1 MTQVPRPNSQ
11 APSPNDPLVCR
22 FGTWHLGF
30 FLCLMA
36 GCGQGPA
43 PEKKEEPI
51 APVKVAPIKDETLAE
66 RTELLGTTQPLPNR
80 IARVSS
86 PLGGQ
91 VLKVLVG
98 PGSDVAEGDWVKAG
112 QPLVQLDDRVAKAN
126 RDKAASALTDLGE
139 QEKQAEYAV
148 ELAAIEVKRL
158 EDLAKEPAGG
168 GVPLVSK
175 VDLDKARVARKDAQS
190 KLEAVAARQTSA
202 RAELRALNAQL
213 DYYTLKAPIDG
224 RLGLIQAEAGQTLA
238 TGSTVGEVIN
248 LDEIDVLC
256 HVPPGAARLLE
267 PKQEARI
274 AGTKKPVGQVVYVAE
289 QAQAETGNFEVKVR
303 FPNKEAKLRANAV
316 ARVEVLTRRK
326 EKCLA
331 LDEKALMEDQDPPG
345 VVVVLKSDLKT
356 EKKGEEEE
364 TFGEAH
370 KLQAE
375 LGLRDREQQLVE
387 IVSLVGPDKKKISPR
402 DVLFVVEGGHGL
414 EDGDKVKI
422 EKEAAEAKKD

>member
-1 MTQVPRPNSQ
+1 VS
-11 APSPNDPLVCR
+11 
-22 FGTWHLGF
+22 
-30 FLCLMA
+30 
-36 GCGQGPA
+36 GCSSGPG

-51 APVKVAPIKDETLAE
+51 APVKVVPVKDETLAE
-66 RTELLGTTQPLPNR
+66 RTELLGTTLPLPNR
-80 IARVSS
+80 IARVGS

-112 QPLVQLDDRVAKAN
+112 QPLVQLDDRIAKAN

-158 EDLAKEPAGG
+158 EDLGKEPAGG

-190 KLEAVAARQTSA
+190 KLDAVAARQASA

-213 DYYTLKAPIDG
+213 DYYTLKAPIAG

-238 TGSTVGEVIN
+238 PGSTVAEVIN

-256 HVPPGAARLLE
+256 HVPPRAAQLLDS
-267 PKQEARI
+267 KQEAWI
-274 AGTKKPVGQVVYVAE
+274 AGTKKPVGHVVYVAE

-331 LDEKALMEDQDPPG
+331 LKEKALMEDQDPPG

-370 KLQAE
+370 KLQAK

-387 IVSLVGPDKKKISPR
+387 IVSLEGADKKKISPH

-422 EKEAAEAKKD
+422 EK